1 MSDPDCFAGTPAACS
16 ARSQPRLPRRAAAS
30 APQAQLFA
38 ARPSRSMVAFSAA

>member
-1 MSDPDCFAGTPAACS
+1 MSDPDRVAGTPAACG
-16 ARSQPRLPRRAAAS
+16 ARALPQLPRRAAAS